1 MAKRKWAGTPA
12 QRAALRKA
20 QLASARARRGR
31 AVART
36 RRFYSST
43 PAKRGVGVSG
53 LQRNTVPYARINK
66 RSGTV
71 GVNSGTIIPF
81 TGKRIAVGGYIR
93 LENTNK
99 RNNPIDRNSAKI
111 ANKIAPKG
119 SKRGAVRSW
128 FNDNVYV
135 TNPAIRANVGHAQVR
150 LGTSRGAG
158 ATVIVRGGRHKTP
171 QSKSRSGVRRF
182 DKTVNAVTGTK
193 IKKTR
198 RQRRGK

>member
-12 QRAALRKA
+12 QKAALRKA

-36 RRFYSST
+36 RRRYSSN
-43 PAKRGVGVSG
+43 PAARGVGYSG
-53 LQRNTVPYARINK
+53 LRKNAVPYARINK

-71 GVNSGTIIPF
+71 GVNSGTVIPF

-128 FNDNVYV
+128 FNDNVHV
-135 TNPAIRANVGHAQVR
+135 TNPAIRANLGHAQVR

-158 ATVIVRGGRHKTP
+158 ATVIVRGGRHKTV